1 MKLQTTMIALALAA
15 PLSFASAQA
24 CIGSIA
30 APPPQTNNYTVS
42 GLVDF
47 VEDNTVTGARL
58 SFTRNSQKSGTTTV
72 HAGLRSFSA
81 GGTSV
86 KSLDLQMASGL
97 RQQAANDRLCVV
109 AGIDIFNF
117 DDSDFSTNNVYLG
130 FGIGTETMASTT
142 VLVPYGS
149 AGLNIFSPPS
159 SIGGDQ
165 VYSAYYDLG
174 VGARLGD
181 RLTATLSVRGTTQEN
196 SQNVMRIVVAYPFGP
211 R

>member
-1 MKLQTTMIALALAA
+1 MKLQTTMIALALVA
-15 PLSFASAQA
+15 PVSVASAQA

-30 APPPQTNNYTVS
+30 PPPAQTNNYTVS

-58 SFTRNSQKSGTTTV
+58 SFTRNSSKSGTTTI
-72 HAGLRSFSA
+72 HAGLRSFDA

-86 KSLDLQMASGL
+86 KSLDLQMASGVPG
-97 RQQAANDRLCVV
+97 QTANDRLCVV
-109 AGIDIFNF
+109 AGIDVFNF
-117 DDSDFSTNNVYLG
+117 DDSEFSTNTVHLG
-130 FGIGTETMASTT
+130 LGVGTETMAGTT

-149 AGLNIFSPPS
+149 LGLNIFSPPS
-159 SIGGDQ
+159 SVGGDQ

-196 SQNVMRIVVAYPFGP
+196 SQNVMRFVVAYPFGP